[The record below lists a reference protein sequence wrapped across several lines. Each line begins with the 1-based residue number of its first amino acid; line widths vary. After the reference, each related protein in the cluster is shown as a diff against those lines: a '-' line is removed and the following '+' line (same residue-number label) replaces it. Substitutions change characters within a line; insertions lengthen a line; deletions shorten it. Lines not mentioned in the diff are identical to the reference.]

1 MGNLIN
7 EQFNNF
13 VRTKFFRYTVIKVI
27 NKNFKRNAFKGS
39 QGEIKTAKDAVT
51 FFFFIKFK
59 SGSAKVRYCISF
71 ISVVRVPLFFL
82 LTVNHLEM

>member
-1 MGNLIN
+1 MICIIQLYAYNMGNLIN

-39 QGEIKTAKDAVT
+39 QGD
-51 FFFFIKFK
+51 IKFVYSK
-59 SGSAKVRYCISF
+59 RRG
-71 ISVVRVPLFFL
+71 FFC
-82 LTVNHLEM
+82 